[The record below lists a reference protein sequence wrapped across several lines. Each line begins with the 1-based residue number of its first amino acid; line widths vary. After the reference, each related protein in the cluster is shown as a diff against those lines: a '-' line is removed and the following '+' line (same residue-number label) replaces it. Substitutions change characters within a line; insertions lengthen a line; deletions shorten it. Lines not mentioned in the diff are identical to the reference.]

1 MNELHLFAGVG
12 GGILAGQLLG
22 HRCVCAVEYEPYAQA
37 VLVAR
42 QNDETF
48 PPFPIWDDVLKLHI
62 STSLQSG
69 KWTRNI
75 NTALSAIALFAG
87 RSLRHGT
94 KTRRSNAAPTP
105 VVDYCK
111 HARQKKH
118 AQFAG
123 LSFCH
128 QGRGMKRVR
137 GNAGQRCGCLGGRLT
152 PWLKSGGS
160 LLCSVA
166 GLSLGASETKPTG
179 RLRFLAIP
187 SKTFG
192 RISSP
197 ISSQECHGKTTAKG
211 LTHGA

>member
-1 MNELHLFAGVG
+1 MNVLELFAGAG
-12 GGILAGQLLG
+12 GGILGGMLCGDRA
-22 HRCVCAVEYEPYAQA
+22 VCAVELDAYARS
-37 VLVAR
+37 VLLAR
-42 QNDETF
+42 QADGTF
-48 PPFPIWDDVLKLHI
+48 PHFPIWDDVLKSHI
-62 STSLQSG
+62 ITSRENG

-75 NTALSAIALFAG
+75 NTALSATASFAG
-87 RSLRHGT
+87 RCLRHGT
-94 KTRRSNAAPTP
+94 KTRRSNAAPTL

-197 ISSQECHGKTTAKG
+197 ISSQECHGTTTEKG
-211 LTHGA
+211 MTNGA